1 VSSPFSVEAS
11 AAGGCGRRPREG
23 KHNHVSTAQGTN
35 MGNGHCRVGWPR
47 TVNWCIAVLY
57 HFMAP
62 LHMLRLTMLNEWSLD
77 PGVSVPA

>member
-1 VSSPFSVEAS
+1 
-11 AAGGCGRRPREG
+11 
-23 KHNHVSTAQGTN
+23 